1 MGWLGKC
8 RKESYESG
16 GWHGVGGRGGGRG
29 GNGYGGG
36 GKWAAL
42 LALLVVFPC
51 LILQQGEEDGF

>member
-1 MGWLGKC
+1 M
-8 RKESYESG
+8 RV
-16 GWHGVGGRGGGRG
+16 GVGMVLGGGGRG